1 MLFKKRI
8 ANRNVNEAMKAKED
22 QKIIITMKNKSRL
35 SKQDPEIAQLI
46 RHEDLRQIHGIELI
60 ASENYVSSAVMEAQG
75 SILTNKYAEGYPGK
89 RYYGGCHVVDEVER
103 LAIKRL
109 CKLFKTE
116 YANVQPNSGSQAN
129 QAVYAALMSQ
139 GDVLL
144 GMSLDAGGHLTHGS
158 TVSTS
163 GMFYESHGYGVTES
177 GEIDYDMVE
186 KLAIKYHPKVIVAGF
201 SAYSG
206 LIDWGRFRD
215 IADSVD
221 AYLMADIAHVAG
233 LVCTGLYP
241 SPVGYADVIT
251 STTHKTLAGP
261 RGGVIM
267 TNDKNIA
274 SLVDKAIFPGL
285 QGGPLMHT
293 IAAKAVA
300 FGEALQSEFK
310 TYQQRVIDNAAS
322 MAQVFEENAIKVVG
336 GGTANHLMV
345 IDCGE
350 QTGREIEARLEEI
363 GITVNKNTIPND
375 KRSPFVTSGI
385 RIGTPAITRRGFTE
399 AECRKIASIIS
410 KVISVKEWAN
420 FNEKSELISQV
431 HRICA
436 KYA

>member
-1 MLFKKRI
+1 MFKKKI
-8 ANRNVNEAMKAKED
+8 INRNVNKAMKTKLD
-22 QKIIITMKNKSRL
+22 QKTIIMMKNETNL

-46 RHEDLRQIHGIELI
+46 HNEDLRQQHGIELI
-60 ASENYVSSAVMEAQG
+60 ASENYVSSAVLEAQG

-89 RYYGGCHVVDEVER
+89 RYYGGCHVVDEVEK
-103 LAIKRL
+103 LAIRRL
-109 CKLFKTE
+109 CKLFNTE

-129 QAVYAALMSQ
+129 QAVYAALMSK

-158 TVSTS
+158 SVSTS
-163 GMFYESHGYGVTES
+163 GMFYESFGYGVTPT

-186 KLAIKYHPKVIVAGF
+186 QLALNHRPKVIVAGF

-206 LIDWGRFRD
+206 LIDWGRFRK

-251 STTHKTLAGP
+251 STTHKTLGGP

-267 TNDKNIA
+267 TNDKHIS
-274 SLVDKAIFPGL
+274 SLIDKAIFPGL

-300 FGEALQSEFK
+300 FGEALQPDFK
-310 TYQQRVIDNAAS
+310 MYQQRVIDNAAS
-322 MAQVFEENAIKVVG
+322 MAQVFDENGIKVVG
-336 GGTANHLMV
+336 GGTSNHLMV
-345 IDCGE
+345 IDCGD
-350 QTGREIEARLEEI
+350 QTGREVESRLEEI

-375 KRSPFVTSGI
+375 TRSPFVTSGI

-410 KVISVKEWAN
+410 KVIKVKDWGC
-420 FNEKSELISQV
+420 FSEKSDLISQV

-436 KYA
+436 NHL